1 MKKLEAI
8 NQVQECMSSVFSKE
22 DVINLINKI
31 DSDNNKLSV
40 GLAVK
45 IKESIEREL
54 MDMDKRSLIDYG
66 SAEFEL
72 SYNNCIE
79 LIGVDIDLEFIMNGI
94 IDKNISEFVELE
106 NPVNGLDMFHLQNA
120 IDAMKIDRINA
131 DM

>member
-8 NQVQECMSSVFSKE
+8 KQVQECMSSVFSKE

-31 DSDNNKLSV
+31 DIENKLSV

-54 MDMDKRSLIDYG
+54 LDMDKRSLIDYG

-72 SYNNCIE
+72 NYNNCIE
-79 LIGVDIDLEFIMNGI
+79 LIEVDIDLEFIMSGI
-94 IDKNISEFVELE
+94 IDKNLSEFVEPE
-106 NPVNGLDMFHLQNA
+106 NPVNELDMFHLQST
-120 IDAMKIDRINA
+120 IDAIKIDRINS

>member
-54 MDMDKRSLIDYG
+54 MDMDKRSLIDYD

-94 IDKNISEFVELE
+94 IDKNISEFVEPE

-120 IDAMKIDRINA
+120 IDAIKIDKRSS

>member
-54 MDMDKRSLIDYG
+54 MDMDKRNLIDYG

-79 LIGVDIDLEFIMNGI
+79 LVGVDIDLEFIMNGI
-94 IDKNISEFVELE
+94 IDKNISEFVEPE

-120 IDAMKIDRINA
+120 IDAIKIDRINA

>member
-45 IKESIEREL
+45 IKESIERDL
-54 MDMDKRSLIDYG
+54 MDMDKRSLIDYD

-94 IDKNISEFVELE
+94 IDKNISEFVEPE

-120 IDAMKIDRINA
+120 IDAIKIDRINA

>member
-8 NQVQECMSSVFSKE
+8 KQVQECMSSVFSKE

-31 DSDNNKLSV
+31 DSENNKLSV

-45 IKESIEREL
+45 IKESIERDL
-54 MDMDKRSLIDYG
+54 MDMDKRSLIDYD

-94 IDKNISEFVELE
+94 IDKNISEFVEPE

-120 IDAMKIDRINA
+120 IDAIKIDRINA

>member
-8 NQVQECMSSVFSKE
+8 KQVQECMSSVFSKE

-31 DSDNNKLSV
+31 DIENKLSV

-94 IDKNISEFVELE
+94 IDKNISEFVEPE

-120 IDAMKIDRINA
+120 IDAIKIDKRSS

>member
-1 MKKLEAI
+1 MNKKQTIELLEK
-8 NQVQECMSSVFSKE
+8 QMPSFYSLEQ
-22 DVINLINKI
+22 VINIIKGI
-31 DSDNNKLSV
+31 DSENNKLSV

-45 IKESIEREL
+45 IKESIERDL
-54 MDMDKRSLIDYG
+54 MDMDKRSLIDYD

-94 IDKNISEFVELE
+94 IDKNISEFVEPE
-106 NPVNGLDMFHLQNA
+106 NLVNGLDMFHLQNA
-120 IDAMKIDRINA
+120 IDAIKIDRINA

>member
-1 MKKLEAI
+1 MKKLESI
-8 NQVQECMSSVFSKE
+8 KQVQECMSSVFSKE

-31 DSDNNKLSV
+31 DSENKLSV

-54 MDMDKRSLIDYG
+54 LDIDKRSLIDYG

-79 LIGVDIDLEFIMNGI
+79 LIGVDIDLEFIMSGI
-94 IDKNISEFVELE
+94 IDKNLSEFVEAE
-106 NPVNGLDMFHLQNA
+106 NPVSEHDMFHLQDK
-120 IDAMKIDRINA
+120 IDALKIR
-131 DM
+131 

>member
-94 IDKNISEFVELE
+94 IDKNISEFVEPE

-120 IDAMKIDRINA
+120 IDAIKIDRINA

>member
-8 NQVQECMSSVFSKE
+8 KQVQECMSSVFSKE

-94 IDKNISEFVELE
+94 IDKNISEFVEPE

-120 IDAMKIDRINA
+120 IDAIKIDRINA

>member
-8 NQVQECMSSVFSKE
+8 KQVQECMSSVFSKE

-54 MDMDKRSLIDYG
+54 MDMDKRSLIDYD

-94 IDKNISEFVELE
+94 IDKNISEFVEPE

-120 IDAMKIDRINA
+120 IDAIKIDRINA
-131 DM
+131 NM

>member
-54 MDMDKRSLIDYG
+54 MDMDKRSLIDYD

-94 IDKNISEFVELE
+94 IDKNISEFVEPE

-120 IDAMKIDRINA
+120 IDAIKIDRINA

>member
-8 NQVQECMSSVFSKE
+8 KQVQECMSSVFSKE

-31 DSDNNKLSV
+31 DSENNKLSV

-72 SYNNCIE
+72 NYNNCIE
-79 LIGVDIDLEFIMNGI
+79 LIGVDIDLEFIMSGI
-94 IDKNISEFVELE
+94 IDKNLSEFVEPE

-120 IDAMKIDRINA
+120 IDAIKIDRVNA

>member
-54 MDMDKRSLIDYG
+54 MDMDKRSLI
-66 SAEFEL
+66 
-72 SYNNCIE
+72 SYVFSITVCFITLYCDWHSVFDFLKNCQ
-79 LIGVDIDLEFIMNGI
+79 V
-94 IDKNISEFVELE
+94 
-106 NPVNGLDMFHLQNA
+106 GLASQFLDNFL
-120 IDAMKIDRINA
+120 
-131 DM
+131 

>member
-8 NQVQECMSSVFSKE
+8 KQVQECMSSVFSKE

-54 MDMDKRSLIDYG
+54 MDMDKRSLIDYD

-94 IDKNISEFVELE
+94 IDKNISEFVEPE

-120 IDAMKIDRINA
+120 IDAIKIYRINS

>member
-8 NQVQECMSSVFSKE
+8 KQVQECMSSVFSKE

-31 DSDNNKLSV
+31 DSENKLSV

-54 MDMDKRSLIDYG
+54 LDIDKRSLIDYG

-72 SYNNCIE
+72 NYNNCIE

-94 IDKNISEFVELE
+94 IDKNLSEFVEAE
-106 NPVNGLDMFHLQNA
+106 NPVNDHDMFHLQDK
-120 IDAMKIDRINA
+120 IDALKIR
-131 DM
+131 

>member
-8 NQVQECMSSVFSKE
+8 KQVQECMSSVFSKE

-31 DSDNNKLSV
+31 DSENKLSV

-54 MDMDKRSLIDYG
+54 LDIDKRSLIDYD

-79 LIGVDIDLEFIMNGI
+79 LIGVDIDLEFIMSGI
-94 IDKNISEFVELE
+94 IDKNLSEFVEAE
-106 NPVNGLDMFHLQNA
+106 NPVN
-120 IDAMKIDRINA
+120 
-131 DM
+131 

>member
-1 MKKLEAI
+1 
-8 NQVQECMSSVFSKE
+8 
-22 DVINLINKI
+22 
-31 DSDNNKLSV
+31 
-40 GLAVK
+40 
-45 IKESIEREL
+45 
-54 MDMDKRSLIDYG
+54 MDKRSLIDYG

-94 IDKNISEFVELE
+94 IDKNISEFVEPE

-120 IDAMKIDRINA
+120 IDAIKIDKRSS

>member
-8 NQVQECMSSVFSKE
+8 KQVQECMSSVFSKE

-54 MDMDKRSLIDYG
+54 MDMDKRSLIDYD

>member
-45 IKESIEREL
+45 IKESIERDL
-54 MDMDKRSLIDYG
+54 MDMDKRSLIDYD

-79 LIGVDIDLEFIMNGI
+79 LVGVDIDLEFIMNGI
-94 IDKNISEFVELE
+94 IDKNISEFVEPE

-120 IDAMKIDRINA
+120 IDAIKIDRINA

>member
-8 NQVQECMSSVFSKE
+8 KQVQECMSSVFSKE

-31 DSDNNKLSV
+31 DSENKLSV

-54 MDMDKRSLIDYG
+54 LDIDKRSLIDYD

-79 LIGVDIDLEFIMNGI
+79 LIGVDIDLEFIMSGI
-94 IDKNISEFVELE
+94 IDKNLSEFVEQDYITLHE
-106 NPVNGLDMFHLQNA
+106 SM
-120 IDAMKIDRINA
+120 IYI
-131 DM
+131 

>member
-54 MDMDKRSLIDYG
+54 MDMDKRSLIDYD

-79 LIGVDIDLEFIMNGI
+79 LIGVDIDLEFIMSGI
-94 IDKNISEFVELE
+94 IDKNLSEFVEQDYITLHE
-106 NPVNGLDMFHLQNA
+106 SMIH
-120 IDAMKIDRINA
+120 I
-131 DM
+131 

>member
-54 MDMDKRSLIDYG
+54 MDMDKRSLIDYD

>member
-8 NQVQECMSSVFSKE
+8 KQVQECMSSVFSKE

-54 MDMDKRSLIDYG
+54 MDMDKRSLIDYD

-94 IDKNISEFVELE
+94 IDKNISEFVEPE

-120 IDAMKIDRINA
+120 IDAIKIDRINA

>member
-8 NQVQECMSSVFSKE
+8 KQVQECMSSVFSKE

-31 DSDNNKLSV
+31 DSENKLSV

-54 MDMDKRSLIDYG
+54 LDIDKRSLIDYD

-79 LIGVDIDLEFIMNGI
+79 LIGVDIDLEFIMSGI
-94 IDKNISEFVELE
+94 IDKNLSEFVEAE
-106 NPVNGLDMFHLQNA
+106 NPVIEHDMFHLQDK
-120 IDAMKIDRINA
+120 IDALKIR
-131 DM
+131 

>member
-8 NQVQECMSSVFSKE
+8 KQVQECMSSVFSKE

-31 DSDNNKLSV
+31 DIENKLSV

-54 MDMDKRSLIDYG
+54 MDIDKRSLIDYG

-72 SYNNCIE
+72 NYNNCIE
-79 LIGVDIDLEFIMNGI
+79 LIGVDIDLEFIMSGI
-94 IDKNISEFVELE
+94 IDKNLSEFVEQDYITLHE
-106 NPVNGLDMFHLQNA
+106 SMIH
-120 IDAMKIDRINA
+120 I
-131 DM
+131 